1 VLPGTMGLLQSTE
14 VLKLVLGIGSE
25 MVGQL
30 LLYDA
35 LEIDF
40 QKIHVPQEK
49 TCQLCGVNPTIKAW
63 SDAGEVPVIDEVGS
77 DERKN
82 NADQVSAHWLS
93 DALRNGKQIRLV
105 DVREPHEWDICRLK
119 GAEHHPVSKIQTEK
133 FSKDLET
140 IIVFYCHRGVR
151 SERTLRIFQELG
163 YENCRSLFGGIEAW
177 AEAIEPEMPRY

>member
-1 VLPGTMGLLQSTE
+1 MLPGTMGLLQSTE

-35 LEIDF
+35 LEVDF
-40 QKIHVPQEK
+40 RKIHVPQEK

-163 YENCRSLFGGIEAW
+163 YENCRSLIGGIDAW

>member
-35 LEIDF
+35 LEVDF
-40 QKIHVPQEK
+40 RKIHVPQEK

-63 SDAGEVPVIDEVGS
+63 SDAGEVPVIDEVGFE
-77 DERKN
+77 ERKN

-93 DALRNGKQIRLV
+93 DALRIGKQIRLV

-163 YENCRSLFGGIEAW
+163 YENCRSLFGGIDAW